1 MARTF
6 NMSQF
11 KSQIRQA
18 QHKAERQL
26 KQIQRDT
33 ERKMKNEIN
42 KAVNQYNRD
51 VRRNQQKIQSELRKL
66 NSSNKI
72 RTTYNI
78 SVKTLNNSYNM
89 VVENYDEVNS
99 TVKEKEFFNYIESE
113 NANSLSVAN
122 AIENPELAENI
133 NVELQD
139 NAIGDKLKSLS
150 SDLNNRWIGAL
161 YSLNPN
167 NPDATRHFCTSTRE
181 IFTDIFEKYALDKD
195 VFAVFPNCDKTDR
208 GNATR
213 RSKIKYFLYKKGIDL
228 TNADEFI
235 DNDIDNILELYHTLN
250 DGTHGEAGRYSM
262 IQLKLIKKRVEDG
275 INFLCEIVV

>member
-11 KSQIRQA
+11 KNQIRQA

-66 NSSNKI
+66 NNTSKFK
-72 RTTYNI
+72 TTYTI
-78 SVKTLNNSYNM
+78 SVKTLNNSYNT

-99 TVKEKEFFNYIESE
+99 TVKEKEIFNYIESE

-133 NVELQD
+133 NVKLQD
-139 NAIGDKLKSLS
+139 SAIGDKLKSLS
-150 SDLNNRWIGAL
+150 SDLNNRCIGAL

-181 IFTDIFEKYALDKD
+181 IFTYIFEKYALDKD

-213 RSKIKYFLYKKGIDL
+213 RFKIKYFLYKKGIDL

-235 DNDIDNILELYHTLN
+235 DNDIDNILELYHTLS

>member
-26 KQIQRDT
+26 KQIQRNT
-33 ERKMKNEIN
+33 ERRMINEIN
-42 KAVNQYNRD
+42 KAVNQYNRE

-66 NSSNKI
+66 NNSSKFK
-72 RTTYNI
+72 TTYTI
-78 SVKTLNNSYNM
+78 SVKTLNNSYNT

-99 TVKEKEFFNYIESE
+99 TVKEKEIFNYIESE

-122 AIENPELAENI
+122 AIENPELVENI
-133 NVELQD
+133 DVELQD
-139 NAIGDKLKSLS
+139 NAIGNKLKFLS
-150 SDLNNRWIGAL
+150 TDLNNRWLGAL

-195 VFAVFPNCDKTDR
+195 VFAIFPNCDKTDR

-213 RSKIKYFLYKKGIDL
+213 KSKIKYFLYKKGIDL

-235 DNDIDNILELYHTLN
+235 DNDIENILQLYHTLS

>member
-11 KSQIRQA
+11 KNQIRQA

-66 NSSNKI
+66 NNTSKFK
-72 RTTYNI
+72 TTYTI
-78 SVKTLNNSYNM
+78 SVKTLNNSYNT

-99 TVKEKEFFNYIESE
+99 TVKEKEIFNYIESE

-133 NVELQD
+133 NVKLQD
-139 NAIGDKLKSLS
+139 SAIGDKLKSLS

-181 IFTDIFEKYALDKD
+181 IFTYIFEKYALDKD

-213 RSKIKYFLYKKGIDL
+213 RFKIKYY
-228 TNADEFI
+228 
-235 DNDIDNILELYHTLN
+235 
-250 DGTHGEAGRYSM
+250 
-262 IQLKLIKKRVEDG
+262 IKKE
-275 INFLCEIVV
+275 

>member
-18 QHKAERQL
+18 QHKSERQL

-78 SVKTLNNSYNM
+78 SVKTLNNSYNT

-235 DNDIDNILELYHTLN
+235 DNDIDNILELYHTLS

>member
-1 MARTF
+1 MAKTF

-33 ERKMKNEIN
+33 ERKMRNEIN
-42 KAVNQYNRD
+42 KAVNQYNRE

-66 NSSNKI
+66 SNSSKTKTI
-72 RTTYNI
+72 YTI
-78 SVKTLNNSYNM
+78 SVKTLNNSYNT

-99 TVKEKEFFNYIESE
+99 NAKEKEFFNFIESE

-133 NVELQD
+133 DVELQD
-139 NAIGDKLKSLS
+139 NGIGDKLKSLS
-150 SDLNNRWIGAL
+150 TDLNNRWIGAL
-161 YSLNPN
+161 FSLNPN

-195 VFAVFPNCDKTDR
+195 VFAIFPNCDKTDR

-213 RSKIKYFLYKKGIDL
+213 KSKIKYFLYKKGIDL

-235 DNDIDNILELYHTLN
+235 DNDIENILQLYHTLS
-250 DGTHGEAGRYSM
+250 DGTHGEAGRYTM

>member
-33 ERKMKNEIN
+33 ERKMRNEIN
-42 KAVNQYNRD
+42 KAVNQYNRE

-66 NSSNKI
+66 NNSSNFK
-72 RTTYNI
+72 TTYTI
-78 SVKTLNNSYNM
+78 SVRTLNNSYNT

-133 NVELQD
+133 DIELQD
-139 NAIGDKLKSLS
+139 NGIGDKLKSLS
-150 SDLNNRWIGAL
+150 TDLNNRWIGAL
-161 YSLNPN
+161 FSLNPN

-195 VFAVFPNCDKTDR
+195 VFAIFPNCDKTDR

-213 RSKIKYFLYKKGIDL
+213 KSKIKYFLYKKGIDL

-235 DNDIDNILELYHTLN
+235 DNDIDNILELYHTLS

>member
-18 QHKAERQL
+18 QHKAERQI

-42 KAVNQYNRD
+42 KAVNQYNRE

-66 NSSNKI
+66 NNSSKTK
-72 RTTYNI
+72 TTYTI
-78 SVKTLNNSYNM
+78 SVKTLNNSYNT
-89 VVENYDEVNS
+89 VVENYNEVNS
-99 TVKEKEFFNYIESE
+99 TVKEKEIFNFIESE

-122 AIENPELAENI
+122 AIETPELAENI
-133 NVELQD
+133 DIELQD
-139 NAIGDKLKSLS
+139 NGIGNKLKSLS
-150 SDLNNRWIGAL
+150 TDLNNRWIGAL

-213 RSKIKYFLYKKGIDL
+213 RSKIKYFLYKKGINL

-235 DNDIDNILELYHTLN
+235 DNDIENILELYHTLS

-275 INFLCEIVV
+275 INFLCEIIV

>member
-11 KSQIRQA
+11 KNQIRQA

-33 ERKMKNEIN
+33 ERKMKSEIN
-42 KAVNQYNRD
+42 KAVNQYNRE

-66 NSSNKI
+66 NNTSKFK
-72 RTTYNI
+72 TTYTI
-78 SVKTLNNSYNM
+78 SVKTLNNSYNT

-99 TVKEKEFFNYIESE
+99 TVKEKEIFNYIESE

-133 NVELQD
+133 DVELQD
-139 NAIGDKLKSLS
+139 NGIGDKLKLLS
-150 SDLNNRWIGAL
+150 TDLNNRWIGAL

-167 NPDATRHFCTSTRE
+167 NPDATRHFCTSARE

-195 VFAVFPNCDKTDR
+195 VFAIFPNCDRTER

-213 RSKIKYFLYKKGIDL
+213 KSKIKYFLYKKGIDL
-228 TNADEFI
+228 TKADEFI
-235 DNDIDNILELYHTLN
+235 DNDIENILQLYHTLS

-262 IQLKLIKKRVEDG
+262 IQLKLIKKRGEDG

>member
-18 QHKAERQL
+18 QYKAERQL

-78 SVKTLNNSYNM
+78 SVKTLNNSYNK

-195 VFAVFPNCDKTDR
+195 VFAVFPKCDRTDR

-213 RSKIKYFLYKKGIDL
+213 RSKIKYFLYKKGIYL

-235 DNDIDNILELYHTLN
+235 DNDIDNILELYHTLS

>member
-18 QHKAERQL
+18 QYKAERQL

-33 ERKMKNEIN
+33 ERKMKSEIN
-42 KAVNQYNRD
+42 KAVNQYNRE

-78 SVKTLNNSYNM
+78 SVKTLNNSYNT

-99 TVKEKEFFNYIESE
+99 AVKEKEFFNYIESE

-235 DNDIDNILELYHTLN
+235 DNDIDNILELYHTLS

>member
-1 MARTF
+1 MARAF

-33 ERKMKNEIN
+33 ERKMKSEIN
-42 KAVNQYNRD
+42 KAVNQYNRE
-51 VRRNQQKIQSELRKL
+51 VRRKQQKIQSELRKL
-66 NSSNKI
+66 NNSSKT
-72 RTTYNI
+72 RTTYTV
-78 SVKTLNNSYNM
+78 SVKNLNNSYNM
-89 VVENYDEVNS
+89 VVENYDEANS
-99 TVKEKEFFNYIESE
+99 NVKEKEFFNYIESE

-133 NVELQD
+133 DIELQD
-139 NAIGDKLKSLS
+139 NGIGDKLKSLS
-150 SDLNNRWIGAL
+150 TDLNNRWIGAL
-161 YSLNPN
+161 FSLNPN

-195 VFAVFPNCDKTDR
+195 VFAIFPNCDKTDR

-213 RSKIKYFLYKKGIDL
+213 KSKIKYFLYKKGIDL

-235 DNDIDNILELYHTLN
+235 DNDIDNILELYHTLS
-250 DGTHGEAGRYSM
+250 DGTHGKAGRYSM

>member
-1 MARTF
+1 M
-6 NMSQF
+6 
-11 KSQIRQA
+11 
-18 QHKAERQL
+18 KA
-26 KQIQRDT
+26 
-33 ERKMKNEIN
+33 
-42 KAVNQYNRD
+42 
-51 VRRNQQKIQSELRKL
+51 
-66 NSSNKI
+66 
-72 RTTYNI
+72 
-78 SVKTLNNSYNM
+78 
-89 VVENYDEVNS
+89 
-99 TVKEKEFFNYIESE
+99 
-113 NANSLSVAN
+113 
-122 AIENPELAENI
+122 
-133 NVELQD
+133 
-139 NAIGDKLKSLS
+139 LS

-235 DNDIDNILELYHTLN
+235 DNDIDNILELYHTLS
-250 DGTHGEAGRYSM
+250 DGTHSEAGRYSM

>member
-6 NMSQF
+6 SMSQL

-26 KQIQRDT
+26 KQIQRDS

-42 KAVNQYNRD
+42 KAVNQYNREI
-51 VRRNQQKIQSELRKL
+51 RRNQQKIQSELRKL
-66 NSSNKI
+66 NSSSKI

-122 AIENPELAENI
+122 AIEKPELAENI

-235 DNDIDNILELYHTLN
+235 DNDIDNILELYHTLS

>member
-78 SVKTLNNSYNM
+78 SVKALNNSYNT

-235 DNDIDNILELYHTLN
+235 DNDIDNILELYHTLS

>member
-11 KSQIRQA
+11 KNQIRQA

-66 NSSNKI
+66 NNTSKFK
-72 RTTYNI
+72 TTYTI
-78 SVKTLNNSYNM
+78 SVKTLNNSYNT

-99 TVKEKEFFNYIESE
+99 TVKEKEIFNYIESE

-133 NVELQD
+133 NVKLQD
-139 NAIGDKLKSLS
+139 SAIGDKLKSLS

-181 IFTDIFEKYALDKD
+181 IFTYIFEKYALDKD

-213 RSKIKYFLYKKGIDL
+213 RFKIKYFLYKKGIDL

-235 DNDIDNILELYHTLN
+235 DNDIDNILELYHTLS